1 MKQSPVENFRL
12 KKMWEES
19 LTSTVLGVD
28 DAALGGY
35 HPIGAEVAD
44 GGGGADG
51 AVARDGGVPRATAKG
66 GPRRLD
72 SGPEGTQRRERS
84 VLVHSRFQLALVD
97 VDGQVSSLLPAG
109 IDGLVRESRVGGQVS
124 SMEVTYTRGN
134 VGLYRMPAWYVQRG
148 GGLVVRISRAD
159 GRIGGSGDGWRDV
172 LVAIGRM
179 LGSSTA
185 SILDAKSFVI
195 REGGLEGW
203 LTQDF
208 PCVESIHRWMR
219 LLPCAGQAGLS
230 EVMGGLGLLELPYHS
245 IRVVVDGEGE
255 DRTLTVEVSGIV
267 VEEGAGDVVQMMASR
282 NSGMNRV
289 RTGLAEA
296 ERDGVVQRLLAG
308 HRACPVVEHSEVRDC
323 DGDLGGDGEGFP
335 YVTVNSYLL
344 GRLGEEGN
352 PLLGT
357 LEAVVWVK
365 DDDDGD
371 PPKSDK
377 KAHIY
382 YRQALPWEMVADAG
396 SVAVHTGARG
406 VAPGAMNVTGISW
419 VEARGREHAGLLEI
433 EIDLDLHAWKEIQG
447 NEDQKFTVSL
457 DFERPILS
465 VFDYPADMSRG
476 VDIPAPELIMTFEG
490 SLKSSS
496 ICASGNV
503 VRAAGQNVLLQ
514 LPIPDASMPFNVAC
528 FTATLLS
535 LLFGAAMPVL
545 LWDKE
550 ELKKVQSAK
559 RSLRARLKRLMI
571 ALVVGGVALFYLDL
585 STRATVIDALRPVM
599 DTLGLSDLVM

>member
-267 VEEGAGDVVQMMASR
+267 VEEGAGDVVQMI
-282 NSGMNRV
+282 
-289 RTGLAEA
+289 EA
-296 ERDGVVQRLLAG
+296 HARRW
-308 HRACPVVEHSEVRDC
+308 HS
-323 DGDLGGDGEGFP
+323 
-335 YVTVNSYLL
+335 
-344 GRLGEEGN
+344 
-352 PLLGT
+352 
-357 LEAVVWVK
+357 
-365 DDDDGD
+365 
-371 PPKSDK
+371 
-377 KAHIY
+377 
-382 YRQALPWEMVADAG
+382 
-396 SVAVHTGARG
+396 
-406 VAPGAMNVTGISW
+406 
-419 VEARGREHAGLLEI
+419 
-433 EIDLDLHAWKEIQG
+433 
-447 NEDQKFTVSL
+447 
-457 DFERPILS
+457 
-465 VFDYPADMSRG
+465 
-476 VDIPAPELIMTFEG
+476 
-490 SLKSSS
+490 
-496 ICASGNV
+496 
-503 VRAAGQNVLLQ
+503 
-514 LPIPDASMPFNVAC
+514 
-528 FTATLLS
+528 
-535 LLFGAAMPVL
+535 
-545 LWDKE
+545 
-550 ELKKVQSAK
+550 
-559 RSLRARLKRLMI
+559 
-571 ALVVGGVALFYLDL
+571 
-585 STRATVIDALRPVM
+585 
-599 DTLGLSDLVM
+599 